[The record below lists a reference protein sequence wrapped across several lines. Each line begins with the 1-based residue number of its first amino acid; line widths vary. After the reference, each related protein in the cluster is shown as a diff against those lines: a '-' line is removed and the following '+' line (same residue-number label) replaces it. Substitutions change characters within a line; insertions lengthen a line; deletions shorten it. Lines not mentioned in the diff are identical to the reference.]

1 MLIILT
7 GPDGSGKST
16 LAKRLS
22 AQTGYPIQHRHKP
35 KDQAEKDAMMEM
47 YINLIET
54 GADVILDRAWYCE
67 MVYGDIMRDKSYIS
81 MGQMYELEYLVSHNG
96 GGIVI
101 HCTDETN
108 KLWDRCMKRGEE
120 YIQDYETLANIKDK
134 YEWLM
139 HFVPHTIPV
148 VRYSI
153 NENLP
158 EVWLGIS

>member
-16 LAKRLS
+16 LANKL
-22 AQTGYPIQHRHKP
+22 AEQTGFEIEHRTKP
-35 KDQAEKDAMMEM
+35 KDDAEKDAMMAM
-47 YINLIET
+47 YRDLAVT

-81 MGQMYELEYLVSHNG
+81 ITQMYELEDLVSNNG
-96 GGIVI
+96 GGIII

-108 KLWDRCMKRGEE
+108 KLWNRCMERGEG
-120 YIQDYETLANIKDK
+120 YIQDYETLANIKHR

-139 HFVPHTIPV
+139 HFVPHTLPV
-148 VRYSI
+148 VRYTI
-153 NENLP
+153 NENL
-158 EVWLGIS
+158 S

>member
-16 LAKRLS
+16 LAKQLS
-22 AQTGYPIQHRHKP
+22 AQTGYPIQHRSKP

-47 YINLIET
+47 YRNLIET
-54 GADVILDRAWYCE
+54 GANVILDRAWYCE

-81 MGQMYELEYLVSHNG
+81 MGQMYELEYLVSSNG

-108 KLWDRCMKRGEE
+108 KLWDRCMKRGEG
-120 YIQDYETLANIKDK
+120 YIQDYETLANIKDT

-153 NENLP
+153 NENL
-158 EVWLGIS
+158 S

>member
-16 LAKRLS
+16 LANKL
-22 AQTGYPIQHRHKP
+22 AEQTGFEIEHRTKP
-35 KDQAEKDAMMEM
+35 KDDAEKLAMMEM
-47 YINLIET
+47 YREAIISKR
-54 GADVILDRAWYCE
+54 DVILDRAWYCE

-81 MGQMYELEYLVSHNG
+81 IDQMHELEDLVSNNG

-108 KLWDRCMKRGEE
+108 KLWDRCMERGEG
-120 YIQDYETLANIKDK
+120 YIQDYETLANIKYMYD
-134 YEWLM
+134 WLM

-148 VRYSI
+148 VRYTI
-153 NENLP
+153 NENL
-158 EVWLGIS
+158 S